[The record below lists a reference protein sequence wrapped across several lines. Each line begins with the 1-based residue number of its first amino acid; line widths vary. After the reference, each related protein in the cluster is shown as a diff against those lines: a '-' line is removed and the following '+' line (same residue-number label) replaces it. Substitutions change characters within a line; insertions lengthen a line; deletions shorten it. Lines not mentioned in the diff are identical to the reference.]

1 MENKKQI
8 YLWIVV
14 GAVVALIVIY
24 FAIRSGGLPSTSN
37 APVGTQTNQ
46 GIPTASGTVAAPG
59 SSPVNSQGQVLAPSG
74 QVANNSAVPG
84 SATAPSQS
92 SPLTST
98 DVPASAIKLTVATAG
113 GFSPSTFTVKPGA
126 AVTLSLTGTDDQT
139 HVLRFDD
146 ASLQAV
152 AIGIGPGM
160 TRVITFNAP
169 TTAGDY
175 SFRDD
180 VPGHAQAGDIGK
192 MIVQ

>member
-14 GAVVALIVIY
+14 GVVVALVVIY
-24 FAIRSGGLPSTSN
+24 FAIRSGGLPSSN

-46 GIPTASGTVAAPG
+46 GVQTASGTVAAPG
-59 SSPVNSQGQVLAPSG
+59 SSPVNSSGQVLAPSG

-84 SATAPSQS
+84 SVSAPSQS
-92 SPLTST
+92 APVTAT
-98 DVPASAIKLTVATAG
+98 DVPSSAIKLDISTTG
-113 GFSPSTFTVKPGA
+113 GFSPSTFTVKAGA

-146 ASLQAV
+146 SSLQAV

-169 TTAGDY
+169 TTAGTY

-180 VPGHAQAGDIGK
+180 VPGHAQAGDVGK